1 MTHSP
6 RHGGNYS
13 PARSPSSRGQPS
25 APSDRQL
32 WEIVDYIKNNGDRR
46 EAHVLEAKVD
56 IDVSGKIGAAKIAK
70 FILGAANRQPDV
82 AAKYLITTIESR
94 RS

>member
-1 MTHSP
+1 MAGTTVRLDHP
-6 RHGGNYS
+6 HPGG
-13 PARSPSSRGQPS
+13 SRP
-25 APSDRQL
+25 APSDRRL